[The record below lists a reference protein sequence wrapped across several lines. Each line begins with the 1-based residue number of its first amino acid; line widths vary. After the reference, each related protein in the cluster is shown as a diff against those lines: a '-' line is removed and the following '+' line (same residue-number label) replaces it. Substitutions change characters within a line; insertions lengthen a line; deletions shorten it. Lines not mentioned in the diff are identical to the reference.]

1 MQGGLKLKISA
12 LKIPK
17 KAAPPARVE
26 SSSSSSSSERD
37 HSSSDEEADKSSDAS
52 RQASPVPVRK
62 HNADS
67 VRKYTQIPRT
77 PEPEPPKPQKEESV
91 VAKARESP
99 LKDKEDKK
107 HANKTQNPTP
117 IEKKDTFVKPART
130 VSEERLVKTSVN
142 SAKLVKEDPRSSAR
156 LANLNAKTEAKTVK
170 TPTKVNNRTSNAKI
184 IPKSVKAVTPVKSVE
199 KLSPVVQSAA
209 NTSRLRNFRKKPR
222 PRAETEK
229 TPTKVGIIFNLACFY
244 E

>member
-1 MQGGLKLKISA
+1 MKISA

-117 IEKKDTFVKPART
+117 NEKKDTFVKPART
-130 VSEERLVKTSVN
+130 VSEERWVKTSAN

-156 LANLNAKTEAKTVK
+156 LANLNAKTVK
-170 TPTKVNNRTSNAKI
+170 TPTKVNNRTSNAKS
-184 IPKSVKAVTPVKSVE
+184 IPKTVKAVTPV

-222 PRAETEK
+222 PRTETEK

>member
-1 MQGGLKLKISA
+1 MKISA

-77 PEPEPPKPQKEESV
+77 PEPEPPKPQKEEFV
-91 VAKARESP
+91 IAKARESP

-117 IEKKDTFVKPART
+117 NEKKDTFVKPART

-170 TPTKVNNRTSNAKI
+170 TPTKVNNRTSNAKS

-222 PRAETEK
+222 PRETEK

>member
-1 MQGGLKLKISA
+1 MKISA

-17 KAAPPARVE
+17 KAAPPVRAE

-91 VAKARESP
+91 VAKTRESP

-107 HANKTQNPTP
+107 HANKTHNPTP
-117 IEKKDTFVKPART
+117 NEKKDTFVKPART
-130 VSEERLVKTSVN
+130 VSEEKPVKTSAN

-156 LANLNAKTEAKTVK
+156 LANLNAKSEAKTVK
-170 TPTKVNNRTSNAKI
+170 TPTKVNNRTSNAKSV
-184 IPKSVKAVTPVKSVE
+184 PKSVKAVTPVKSVE
-199 KLSPVVQSAA
+199 KLSPVVQSAG

-229 TPTKVGIIFNLACFY
+229 TPTKVGIVFL
-244 E
+244 